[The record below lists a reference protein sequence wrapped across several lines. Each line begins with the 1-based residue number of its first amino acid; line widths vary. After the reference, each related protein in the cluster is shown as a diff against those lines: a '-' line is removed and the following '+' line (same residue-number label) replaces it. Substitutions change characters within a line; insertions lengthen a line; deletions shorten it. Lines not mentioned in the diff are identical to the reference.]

1 MVSHASNKRPLLAK
15 RARLHTDPVSG
26 QPVLLH
32 QEAILELNDSGYQ
45 ILRLCDGAHTLTE
58 IIRDMENRYPAAT
71 SILAQEVSDY
81 IEAISR
87 KGLIEWI

>member
-1 MVSHASNKRPLLAK
+1 MVSRASNKRPLLAK
-15 RARLHTDPVSG
+15 RARLRTDPVSG

-32 QEAILELNDSGYQ
+32 QEAVLVLNDSGYQ

-58 IIRDMENRYPAAT
+58 IIQDLENQYPAAT

-81 IEAISR
+81 LEAISR

>member
-1 MVSHASNKRPLLAK
+1 MLSRASNKRPLLAK
-15 RARLHTDPVSG
+15 RARLHSDPVSG

-32 QEAILELNDSGYQ
+32 QEAVLVLNDSGYQ

-58 IIRDMENRYPAAT
+58 IILDLENRYPVAT
-71 SILAQEVSDY
+71 SVLAQEVSDY